1 MCLKMCQEV
10 SRNHNRIC
18 FWIMKT
24 SFPDFYILTNF
35 IIFPYG
41 AYVGLHISTPEEM
54 KRRYEQ
60 TEEKEIRD
68 YRLKTLD
75 EFVKSWKVKYFFNY
89 SFKWNLRKLYKLL
102 PGLGNLVDHG
112 IGFVDK
118 EGNST

>member
-1 MCLKMCQEV
+1 MA
-10 SRNHNRIC
+10 S
-18 FWIMKT
+18 
-24 SFPDFYILTNF
+24 D
-35 IIFPYG
+35 FPYG

-89 SFKWNLRKLYKLL
+89 SFKWDLRKLYKLL

-118 EGNST
+118 EILFFYCSHMQSQMSFGNIIKFVSM

>member
-1 MCLKMCQEV
+1 MA
-10 SRNHNRIC
+10 S
-18 FWIMKT
+18 
-24 SFPDFYILTNF
+24 D
-35 IIFPYG
+35 FPYG

-89 SFKWNLRKLYKLL
+89 SFKWDLRKLYKLL
-102 PGLGNLVDHG
+102 PGLGNLVDH
-112 IGFVDK
+112 
-118 EGNST
+118 